1 MTYEVRKNG
10 RTYMG
15 TDHESC
21 RYPPEIETSIQA
33 AGYDIYINGKRQP
46 RRRPAAKGGGRK

>member
-21 RYPPEIETSIQA
+21 RYPPEVEASIQA
-33 AGYDIYINGKRQP
+33 AGYDIYINGKRQL
-46 RRRPAAKGGGRK
+46 RRRPAAKRRDTK

>member
-1 MTYEVRKNG
+1 MIYEVRKDG
-10 RTYMG
+10 QTYMG

-21 RYPPEIETSIQA
+21 RYPPEIEASIQA

-46 RRRPAAKGGGRK
+46 KRRPAKGGSRK